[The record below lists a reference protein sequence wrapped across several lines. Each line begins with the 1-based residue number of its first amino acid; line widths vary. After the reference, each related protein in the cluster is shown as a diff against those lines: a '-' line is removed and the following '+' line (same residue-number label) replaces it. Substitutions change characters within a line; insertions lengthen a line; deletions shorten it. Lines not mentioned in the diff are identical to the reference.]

1 MKFVKKIIYIA
12 ALILFIILLM
22 PSMVFATR
30 NSIEVTGRIYEFD
43 EKSEYKYSE
52 SDTYLLTDSADT
64 YGNFTLN
71 GNVVESSNKDGI
83 AKYEVQE
90 GYLDLT
96 YTYDDTLLKADIDSW
111 HLYEDGTDKIDGK
124 EIGADVQKGTIL
136 IYTSID
142 KKNWTKAVS
151 ITNAF
156 STSHTSSDSLY
167 TTKDLELING
177 CYYKVVIAYGT
188 RMRKEDSN
196 FLFFEFDYKKYAEVY
211 EFYAYTDSGEKEV
224 LDYAQTYNIGSKV
237 RVEEFDGYYGEKT
250 IEKNDPHY
258 GWDLGNF
265 FVSGY
270 TDKRVNDNGNVVFL
284 KNVGDKVILW
294 FNLSQNM
301 EKLNGKDDISIT
313 ADSEGFD
320 KYFET
325 PKTDFGNGTLIVRY
339 TDYNNNKS
347 KPQIYTNY
355 LKANTSFGTDTKVQL
370 FEEGDYEVALDYEV
384 TKDDF
389 IDSEGHY
396 RIFFKFSV
404 RNGNC
409 MVYPFDLETGEE
421 LTNSSMTEN
430 GFLLDLA
437 KSRYLQVN
445 LKREVMKDSAN
456 GLVEDTRFNEPAKDG
471 AKYADDGIYTI
482 TVNNQYTN
490 QSTIK
495 KIYVGTNNIMR
506 AYMTTGL
513 SIPEIN
519 NLVAEGATINADGT
533 IQLADKEA
541 IPAETE
547 PPTEN
552 TEGTETTSTDEA
564 TDVMADVQTPTEK
577 NGLPSFV
584 IPAVIVVVVVAGA
597 VIAVILVKKKSKTTT
612 KNDSSDTDGGDKE

>member
-284 KNVGDKVILW
+284 KMWVI
-294 FNLSQNM
+294 
-301 EKLNGKDDISIT
+301 K
-313 ADSEGFD
+313 
-320 KYFET
+320 
-325 PKTDFGNGTLIVRY
+325 
-339 TDYNNNKS
+339 
-347 KPQIYTNY
+347 
-355 LKANTSFGTDTKVQL
+355 
-370 FEEGDYEVALDYEV
+370 
-384 TKDDF
+384 
-389 IDSEGHY
+389 
-396 RIFFKFSV
+396 
-404 RNGNC
+404 
-409 MVYPFDLETGEE
+409 
-421 LTNSSMTEN
+421 
-430 GFLLDLA
+430 
-437 KSRYLQVN
+437 
-445 LKREVMKDSAN
+445 
-456 GLVEDTRFNEPAKDG
+456 
-471 AKYADDGIYTI
+471 
-482 TVNNQYTN
+482 
-490 QSTIK
+490 
-495 KIYVGTNNIMR
+495 
-506 AYMTTGL
+506 
-513 SIPEIN
+513 
-519 NLVAEGATINADGT
+519 
-533 IQLADKEA
+533 
-541 IPAETE
+541 
-547 PPTEN
+547 
-552 TEGTETTSTDEA
+552 
-564 TDVMADVQTPTEK
+564 
-577 NGLPSFV
+577 
-584 IPAVIVVVVVAGA
+584 
-597 VIAVILVKKKSKTTT
+597 
-612 KNDSSDTDGGDKE
+612 